1 MRRPAPVTLVALAVA
16 LAVAGGL
23 SLLYVLGVFGAPTA
37 VRSGFALVAALF
49 ALLLFLLTRNGTA
62 LTGSPTISGGNTA
75 RLVLALGA
83 AAVLATALTG
93 ERLLPVLGALAPGY
107 LLVAAQLARRD
118 PPVRS
123 TLASLVVLVAVPAVT
138 KYLTTDVFFA
148 GTDTFAHVEALRR
161 LFETNYTTALPHG
174 YDLFPVF
181 HLVVGAVSR
190 FSDLPAYDALL
201 LTGIAVAVT
210 AVPATYLVAARV
222 LGDTRLALC
231 AATAI
236 ALSEF
241 VAYHA
246 LYFFPQALALGLL
259 LAGLSAAASVPAA
272 TRTVT
277 VRRHAAYL
285 LALVGVLV
293 LTHHL
298 TYLLFAGPLLILF
311 AAVGLRATLAGRF
324 EALSAPP
331 SALVRA
337 PYRSAFPLVLGLLA
351 LVAYLVFSP
360 SLILFGIGVATYD
373 ILLGSGA
380 PGGPSTFLFG
390 LTPPADSLVRAVEWL
405 LTPTGVYYSLLGT
418 VLLAG
423 VYAFLGN
430 VREYARVGPLVVV
443 GAALG
448 ALLFPLPVAI
458 PQVERLQFVLTLF
471 VAAPVGL
478 GVAHTLRTSARSR
491 RVAVVGVVL
500 VAALATATPLTRL
513 AAADIDGVYLDERG
527 AQTTMS
533 DAEYAALDSTAGFL
547 DARTSGPVATDYI
560 GQRALASV
568 GWRTDP
574 GENGLVAA
582 GTGLSA
588 PPGYMVVRA
597 PWRTDFVPVMARRG
611 LVSEDVKW
619 FTTVS
624 PRYERA
630 LAAHD
635 RVRDAGPVSVL
646 ASSDGFE
653 GVLGNKSA

>member
-1 MRRPAPVTLVALAVA
+1 MSRVDRVTLAALAVP

-23 SLLYVLGVFGAPTA
+23 AALYALGVLGAPTA
-37 VRSGFALVAALF
+37 VRSGFALVAALV
-49 ALLLFLLTRNGTA
+49 ALVVFRLTRNGA
-62 LTGSPTISGGNTA
+62 PLDGSPMVSGPNST

-93 ERLLPVLGALAPGY
+93 ERLLPVLGALVPGY
-107 LLVAAQLARRD
+107 LLVAAQLAREN

-123 TLASLVVLVAVPAVT
+123 TLASLAVLVAVPAVA

-148 GTDTFAHVEALRR
+148 GTDTFAHIEALRR

-190 FSDLPAYDALL
+190 FGGLPAYDAIL
-201 LTGIAVAVT
+201 LTGVAVTVT
-210 AVPATYLVAARV
+210 AVPAAYLVAARV

-231 AATAI
+231 VATAI

-246 LYFFPQALALGLL
+246 LYFFPQALAIGLL
-259 LAGLSAAASVPAA
+259 LVGLSAAAAIPAA
-272 TRTVT
+272 ARAVT

-298 TYLLFAGPLLILF
+298 TYVLFAVPLVVLL
-311 AAVGLRATLAGRF
+311 AAVGLRAKLASRFKTLA
-324 EALSAPP
+324 APP

-337 PYRSAFPLVLGLLA
+337 PYRTSFPLVVGLLA
-351 LVAYLVFSP
+351 LLAYLVFSP

-373 ILLGSGA
+373 ILLGTGA
-380 PGGPSTFLFG
+380 PGGPTTFLFG
-390 LTPPADSLVRAVEWL
+390 LVPPADSLARAVEWL
-405 LTPTGVYYSLLGT
+405 LTPTGVYYSSLAA
-418 VLLAG
+418 VLLVG

-430 VREYARVGPLVVV
+430 VREYARVGPLIVV
-443 GAALG
+443 GAGLA
-448 ALLFPLPVAI
+448 AVLFPLPVDI
-458 PQVERLQFVLTLF
+458 PQVERLQFTLTLF
-471 VAAPVGL
+471 AAVPVGL
-478 GVAHTLRTSARSR
+478 GVAHALRTSARSR
-491 RVAVVGVVL
+491 RVAVVGIVL
-500 VAALATATPLTRL
+500 IAALGTATPLTRL
-513 AAADIDGVYLDERG
+513 AAADIDEVYLDERG

-547 DARTSGPVATDYI
+547 DARTSGPVTTDYI

-568 GWRTDP
+568 GWPTDP
-574 GENGLVAA
+574 DGSGLAVSE
-582 GTGLSA
+582 GGLSA
-588 PPGYMVVRA
+588 PPGYLLVRA
-597 PWRTDFVPVMARRG
+597 PWTTHYVPVMARRG
-611 LVSEDVKW
+611 LVSEDVRW

-624 PRYERA
+624 PRYERT
-630 LAAHD
+630 LAVND

-646 ASSDGFE
+646 ASSDGYE
-653 GVLGNKSA
+653 GVLGNTSG